1 MSIFIS
7 GVMAP
12 LTGSVK
18 RDYGR
23 LRKLKDGRKSC
34 LKIKND

>member
-23 LRKLKDGRKSC
+23 LRKLRDGRKSC
-34 LKIKND
+34 LEIRND